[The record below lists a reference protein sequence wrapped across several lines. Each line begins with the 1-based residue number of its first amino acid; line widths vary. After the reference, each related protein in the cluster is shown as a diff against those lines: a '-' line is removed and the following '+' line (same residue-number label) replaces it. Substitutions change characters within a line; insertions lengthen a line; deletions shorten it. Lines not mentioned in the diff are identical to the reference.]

1 MEHTLHYDGNKKGI
15 SWTITTNNIT
25 KSQFRNHA
33 DIYLDRVTDQ
43 QSKYI
48 ALHVGIFWSIG
59 VFIIKN
65 NDTIKIMA
73 DSDSTIE
80 HLTGNKT
87 VNDAFLERRK
97 GFINQLIAQ
106 RNLKVIF
113 EKSNEQINPA
123 SDILNVNT

>member
-15 SWTITTNNIT
+15 SWAITTNNIT

-33 DIYLDRVTDQ
+33 DIYLDKVTDQ

-59 VFIIKN
+59 AFIIRN
-65 NDTIKIMA
+65 NDTIKVM
-73 DSDSTIE
+73 SDSNSIIE
-80 HLTGNKT
+80 HLTGSNIT
-87 VNDAFLERRK
+87 NDVFLERRK

-113 EKSNEQINPA
+113 EKNNNQINPA
-123 SDILNVNT
+123 SEILNMNT